1 MILLAQTLDTHKTLL
16 SCISSIGIAL
26 RRQTESR
33 LPSVNSFP
41 ATVQDHRVVLIFLT
55 GSDWYL
61 IAHVTSAHI
70 AC

>member
-1 MILLAQTLDTHKTLL
+1 MILLAHILDAHKTLL

-26 RRQTESR
+26 SRQTESR

-41 ATVQDHRVVLIFLT
+41 ATVQDHRVGLIFLS

-70 AC
+70 A